1 MNQIIQKQDY
11 LSRVDNINVTL
22 IDVKS
27 IKQQAIRANLEP
39 LGYTIND
46 LSQSDYYKH
55 YQSINSQLVIVDVKS
70 HGYNILN
77 IRLKYVHSTE
87 CPGDRMIPPVLAI
100 VSETENNKEKVFLH
114 GATDYISCPLI
125 PGELISRVTQIT
137 SNYPPGGIRGN
148 LYKQVQIENENESR
162 QKDVIVENRN
172 DFLLAE
178 KISQYLSTHLA
189 NEIKMTDLTRQMGVN
204 RNKLSC
210 VFKEY
215 YGSSPF
221 SWLRELRMREAKK
234 LLLSSDKSIDVI
246 SQVVGY
252 NDVSNFSTC
261 FKRYFTYSPLKYRK
275 RMRQTNK

>member
-1 MNQIIQKQDY
+1 MNQIIQNEDY
-11 LSRVDNINVTL
+11 LSRVDNIIVTL

-39 LGYTIND
+39 LGYTINN

-55 YQSINSQLVIVDVKS
+55 YQNIDSQLVIVDVKS

-77 IRLKYVHSTE
+77 IRLKYVKSTE
-87 CPGDRMIPPVLAI
+87 FHRDRIMPPVLAI

-125 PGELISRVTQIT
+125 PDELISRVTQIT
-137 SNYPPGGIRGN
+137 HNYQSAAEVAGDYSLVKTGN
-148 LYKQVQIENENESR
+148 EVRHENE
-162 QKDVIVENRN
+162 ITENSSAY
-172 DFLLAE
+172 LLAK
-178 KISQYLSTHLA
+178 KISQYLSSNLDHD
-189 NEIKMTDLTRQMGVN
+189 IRMTELSRQMGVN
-204 RNKLSC
+204 RNKLAF

-221 SWLRELRMREAKK
+221 SWLREQRMKK
-234 LLLSSDKSIDVI
+234 ARNLLLSSDKKIDVI
-246 SQVVGY
+246 SQEVGY
-252 NDVSNFSTC
+252 SDVSNFSTC
-261 FKRYFTYSPLKYRK
+261 FKRYFTYSPLNFRK